1 MSDFVD
7 QLLNPCITCKTA
19 WSLSSNYNVLINCLW
34 NLNMIHD
41 FKYTFIVEWKKKW
54 NYMSLKPFNFWK
66 EQLLVTISSFNQ
78 MHQIREL
85 RTKMRMFDF
94 IFFVL
99 NKFRSL
105 NTMPPWKAFSWF
117 WRLWRF
123 VWDFVIHSWFRLPVS
138 ILLSRDQKSWR
149 GKTLYM

>member
-1 MSDFVD
+1 M
-7 QLLNPCITCKTA
+7 L
-19 WSLSSNYNVLINCLW
+19 
-34 NLNMIHD
+34 HD

-54 NYMSLKPFNFWK
+54 NYMSLKPFNFLK

-117 WRLWRF
+117 WRFWRF

-138 ILLSRDQKSWR
+138 MTFITWSKILTR
-149 GKTLYM
+149 GNTIHVNVWPWSIYAVLVCQLAVTSLYYIQ

>member
-1 MSDFVD
+1 M
-7 QLLNPCITCKTA
+7 
-19 WSLSSNYNVLINCLW
+19 
-34 NLNMIHD
+34 
-41 FKYTFIVEWKKKW
+41 KKKW
-54 NYMSLKPFNFWK
+54 NYMSLKPFNFLK

-85 RTKMRMFDF
+85 RTKMRMFNF

-117 WRLWRF
+117 WRFWRF

-138 ILLSRDQKSWR
+138 ITFITWSKILTRGNTIHVNVWPWCKYMLFGMSACSYKPILYIVEFWWFFWVVFLL
-149 GKTLYM
+149 